1 MVSAGGVLTA
11 ALAFFAAVLAAVLA
25 GGASALLALAVL
37 AVAVEA
43 DLLAEADVFVT
54 GSSFPKCVIHRQ
66 VS

>member
-1 MVSAGGVLTA
+1 MVSAGGVLAA
-11 ALAFFAAVLAAVLA
+11 ALAFFAAVLAAVLT
-25 GGASALLALAVL
+25 GGASVLMALAVL
-37 AVAVEA
+37 AVAAEA